1 MTTAGQLRAIAQ
13 DILDQIEGWDDNT
26 RIHTRCNTYG
36 MGQCFIAVSDGF
48 IDWSDIQEDYD
59 DEEEDEE

>member
-1 MTTAGQLRAIAQ
+1 MTTVATLRSIANK
-13 DILDQIEGWDDNT
+13 ILDQIDGWDDDTEPCT
-26 RIHTRCNTYG
+26 RSNTYG

-59 DEEEDEE
+59 DEEEDE